1 MSPAPPS
8 TPSSGLRQVEWRIQP
23 IRDCS
28 LLRLEPPAAVQAPL
42 ASLLFSAKPG
52 LRPLWASA
60 REPRVLAWS
69 QGCSRAALTMAPFR
83 AELARGTG
91 VRVQTLRK
99 GLWKMAALST
109 AQPDVGV
116 ATSQLG
122 PPSLG
127 WGGGPSRVSVGAD
140 RGKDYSWVLAH
151 ALAGICRLLAKND
164 VGLVFQAILAVTA
177 GAWAPFS
184 LGPEQ
189 EPEASC
195 PGSASLPITAPRYSA
210 CSALTGSPWTSPQGP
225 DCPSSPPP
233 VSFPA

>member
-1 MSPAPPS
+1 MSLAPPS
-8 TPSSGLRQVEWRIQP
+8 TPSSGQRQVESRIQP
-23 IRDCS
+23 IRDYS

-83 AELARGTG
+83 AELAHGTG

-127 WGGGPSRVSVGAD
+127 SRGPIKGKCGCRQREGLLMGPRPCSR
-140 RGKDYSWVLAH
+140 WHL
-151 ALAGICRLLAKND
+151 
-164 VGLVFQAILAVTA
+164 QA
-177 GAWAPFS
+177 PS
-184 LGPEQ
+184 Q
-189 EPEASC
+189 E
-195 PGSASLPITAPRYSA
+195 
-210 CSALTGSPWTSPQGP
+210 
-225 DCPSSPPP
+225 
-233 VSFPA
+233 